1 MLGRRRAFGMPRQAA
16 WSATHGSRHPPHG
29 ETSTGSFGCP
39 FLFASHESGR
49 TRSSSRIHVAAARVF
64 TTGVCFD
71 RRRDHSRRYRHAIR
85 HNAWQDG
92 PLIQEFDR

>member
-1 MLGRRRAFGMPRQAA
+1 MTSRRRAFGMPRTGTVGE
-16 WSATHGSRHPPHG
+16 SRPRHPSHG
-29 ETSTGSFGCP
+29 VISTGSFGCP
-39 FLFASHESGR
+39 FLFASRESGG

-71 RRRDHSRRYRHAIR
+71 RRRDHSRRCRHAIR